1 MDHDFDKLTR
11 YAKALSGL
19 TPELELIL
27 QQTSS
32 QIKSKLGI
40 LTEDCYQKLSMIEDA
55 ANLPEGRFDTW
66 KATQFGWMEILFNGQ
81 YEQAYVEYMYEVGFV
96 HVKEHLPF
104 ECTTIGM
111 TLINNRL
118 SAILVETYGD
128 DKAYLT
134 KVLEAVSAIT
144 GLSLLIMQQSYQE
157 ARLAGE
163 LEKFLMISG
172 MSRQLFNNLALAY
185 KDVCVVPAAQSL
197 KQQSM

>member
-1 MDHDFDKLTR
+1 MAHDFDQLTR
-11 YAKALSGL
+11 NAKALSGL

-32 QIKSKLGI
+32 QIKTKLGI
-40 LTEDCYQKLSMIEDA
+40 LTEDCYQKLSMIEEA
-55 ANLPEGRFDTW
+55 ANLPEGRFETW
-66 KATQFGWMEILFNGQ
+66 KAAQLGWMDILFNGQ
-81 YEQAYVEYMYEVGFV
+81 YEQAYVEYMYEIGFI
-96 HVKEHLPF
+96 HAKEHLPF
-104 ECTTIGM
+104 ECIAIGM

-118 SAILVETYGD
+118 SAILVDSYGD

-185 KDVCVVPAAQSL
+185 KDVCVVPTPQSL
-197 KQQSM
+197 K

>member
-1 MDHDFDKLTR
+1 MAHDFDKLTR

-32 QIKSKLGI
+32 QIKSKLGV
-40 LTEDCYQKLSMIEDA
+40 LTEDCYQKLSMIEEA
-55 ANLPEGRFDTW
+55 ANLPDGRFDTW

-81 YEQAYVEYMYEVGFV
+81 YEQAYVEYMYEIGII

-104 ECTTIGM
+104 ECMAIGM
-111 TLINNRL
+111 TLVKNRL
-118 SAILVETYGD
+118 SPILVETYGN

-134 KVLEAVSAIT
+134 KVLEAISAIT

-157 ARLAGE
+157 ARLAEE

-185 KDVCVVPAAQSL
+185 KDVCVIPTP
-197 KQQSM
+197 QQSI